1 MSIIKNIFVNSLLL
15 LFLNTT
21 LVHSEELKKI
31 GKFKDWEAMVL
42 NNNSEKV
49 CFAQTKP
56 VLQSP
61 KGETREARL
70 FVSFRPQDKVTD
82 EISTTS
88 GYEYN
93 TQNSIKAKSGK
104 NKYKFDIAQE
114 GFAWIADNK
123 IEKKM
128 IRTMK
133 KGSRIMVTGFNKSGS
148 QTIDHYSLLGF
159 TKAYNAAKK
168 NCS

>member
-61 KGETREARL
+61 KGETREAVVGRC
-70 FVSFRPQDKVTD
+70 
-82 EISTTS
+82 
-88 GYEYN
+88 
-93 TQNSIKAKSGK
+93 
-104 NKYKFDIAQE
+104 
-114 GFAWIADNK
+114 K
-123 IEKKM
+123 IEKRPM
-128 IRTMK
+128 LRIEAIIGTK
-133 KGSRIMVTGFNKSGS
+133 KGEDRIETLLQNAETVKVATQKGPKAVTALEVGDEVLVCYEHAARHFGEA
-148 QTIDHYSLLGF
+148 IDESIIE
-159 TKAYNAAKK
+159 K
-168 NCS
+168 

>member
-1 MSIIKNIFVNSLLL
+1 MSLIKNIFINSFLL
-15 LFLNTT
+15 LFLSST

-31 GKFKDWEAMVL
+31 GKFKDWETIIL
-42 NNNSEKV
+42 NNDSEKV

-56 VLQSP
+56 ILQSP
-61 KGETREARL
+61 KGESREARL
-70 FVSFRPQDKVTD
+70 FVSFRPKNKVTD

-88 GYEYN
+88 GYEFN
-93 TQNSIKAKSGK
+93 NQNSIKARSGK
-104 NKYKFDIAQE
+104 HKYKFDISQD

-133 KGSRIMVTGFNKSGS
+133 KGSRIMITGFNKSGS